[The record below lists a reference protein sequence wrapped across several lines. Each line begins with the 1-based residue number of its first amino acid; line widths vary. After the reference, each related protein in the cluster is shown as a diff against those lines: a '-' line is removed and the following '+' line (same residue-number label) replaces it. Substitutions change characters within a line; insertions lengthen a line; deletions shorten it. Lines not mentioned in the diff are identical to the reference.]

1 MKITKILNNNVVI
14 SKINGEERIVMGVG
28 IAFGKKNGH
37 ALEKDKID
45 KVFRMTS
52 AEQERMLVLI
62 KELDDDVL
70 LISREIIVEANKLYK
85 EPLSES
91 IYIALTDHINYAIKR
106 HKEGTIINNPLLYEI
121 QRLYPQEF
129 NIGLFG
135 IEKVAEHFELELPK
149 DEAGFIAMHIVNANM
164 NESISNVYE
173 ITKITQSIVNL
184 VRYHFNLDVSE
195 EELSYARFITH
206 LKFFSQRLINFESLE
221 EVMDVSLLSTLQK
234 KYSESNR
241 CVDKIGDFLQ
251 RNYNHELSNDERVY
265 LILHIARLIKS
276 NVSVIMRLI

>member
-14 SKINGEERIVMGVG
+14 SKINGEERIVMGAG
-28 IAFGKKNGH
+28 IAFGKKNGQ
-37 ALEKDKID
+37 AIEKDKID
-45 KVFRMTS
+45 KIFRMTS
-52 AEQERMLVLI
+52 DEQERMLTLI

-70 LISREIIVEANKLYK
+70 LISQEIIVEANKLYK

-91 IYIALTDHINYAIKR
+91 IYISLTDHINYAIKR
-106 HKEGTIINNPLLYEI
+106 HKEGTVINNPLLYEI
-121 QRLYPQEF
+121 KRLYPDEYK
-129 NIGLFG
+129 IGLFG
-135 IEKVAEHFELELPK
+135 IDRIAKHFNLDMPK

-184 VRYHFNLDVSE
+184 VRYHFNLDISE

-206 LKFFSQRLINFESLE
+206 LKFFSQRLINSESLE
-221 EVMDVSLLSTLQK
+221 EVMDISLLASLQR

-241 CVDKIGDFLQ
+241 CVDKINDFLK
-251 RNYNHELSNDERVY
+251 RNYNHDLSNDERVY
-265 LILHIARLIKS
+265 LILHIARLLKS
-276 NVSVIMRLI
+276 S

>member
-14 SKINGEERIVMGVG
+14 SKINGEERIVMGAG
-28 IAFGKKNGH
+28 IAFGKKNGQ
-37 ALEKDKID
+37 AIEKDKID
-45 KVFRMTS
+45 KIFRMTS
-52 AEQERMLVLI
+52 DEQERMLTLI

-70 LISREIIVEANKLYK
+70 LISQEIIVEANKLYK

-106 HKEGTIINNPLLYEI
+106 HKEGTVINNPLFYEI
-121 QRLYPQEF
+121 KRLYPDEYK
-129 NIGLFG
+129 IGLFG
-135 IEKVAEHFELELPK
+135 IDRVAKHFNLDMPK

-206 LKFFSQRLINFESLE
+206 LKFFSQRLINSESLE
-221 EVMDVSLLSTLQK
+221 EVMDISLLASLQR

-241 CVDKIGDFLQ
+241 CVDKIGDFLK
-251 RNYNHELSNDERVY
+251 RNYNHDLSNDERVY
-265 LILHIARLIKS
+265 LILHIARLLKS
-276 NVSVIMRLI
+276 S

>member
-14 SKINGEERIVMGVG
+14 SKINGEERIVMGAG
-28 IAFGKKNGH
+28 IAFGKKNGQ
-37 ALEKDKID
+37 AIEKDKID
-45 KVFRMTS
+45 KIFRMTS
-52 AEQERMLVLI
+52 DEQERMLTLI

-70 LISREIIVEANKLYK
+70 LISQEIIVEANKLYK

-91 IYIALTDHINYAIKR
+91 IYIALTDHINYAIIR
-106 HKEGTIINNPLLYEI
+106 HKEGTVINNPLLYEI
-121 QRLYPQEF
+121 KRLYPDEYK
-129 NIGLFG
+129 IGLFG
-135 IEKVAEHFELELPK
+135 IDRIAKHFNLDMPK

-184 VRYHFNLDVSE
+184 VRYHFNLDISE

-206 LKFFSQRLINFESLE
+206 LKFFSQRLINSESLE
-221 EVMDVSLLSTLQK
+221 EVMDISLLASLQR

-241 CVDKIGDFLQ
+241 CVDKIGDFLK
-251 RNYNHELSNDERVY
+251 RNYNHDLSNDERVY
-265 LILHIARLIKS
+265 LILHIARLLKS
-276 NVSVIMRLI
+276 S

>member
-14 SKINGEERIVMGVG
+14 SKINGEERIVMGAG
-28 IAFGKKNGH
+28 IAFGKKNGQ
-37 ALEKDKID
+37 AIEKDKID
-45 KVFRMTS
+45 KIFRMTS
-52 AEQERMLVLI
+52 DEQERMLTLI

-70 LISREIIVEANKLYK
+70 LISQEIIVEANKLYK

-91 IYIALTDHINYAIKR
+91 IYISLTDHINYAIKR
-106 HKEGTIINNPLLYEI
+106 HKEGTVINNPLLYEI
-121 QRLYPQEF
+121 KRLYPDEYK
-129 NIGLFG
+129 IGLFG
-135 IEKVAEHFELELPK
+135 IDRIAKHFNLDMPK

-206 LKFFSQRLINFESLE
+206 LKFFSQRLINSESLE
-221 EVMDVSLLSTLQK
+221 EVMDISLLASLQR

-241 CVDKIGDFLQ
+241 YVDKIGDFLK
-251 RNYNHELSNDERVY
+251 RNYNHDLSNDERVY
-265 LILHIARLIKS
+265 LILHIARLLKS
-276 NVSVIMRLI
+276 S

>member
-28 IAFGKKNGH
+28 IAFGKKNGQ
-37 ALEKDKID
+37 AIEKDKID
-45 KVFRMTS
+45 KIFRMTS
-52 AEQERMLVLI
+52 DEQERMLTLI

-70 LISREIIVEANKLYK
+70 LISQEIIVEANKLYK

-106 HKEGTIINNPLLYEI
+106 HKEGTVINNPLLYEI
-121 QRLYPQEF
+121 KRLYPDEYK
-129 NIGLFG
+129 IGLFG
-135 IEKVAEHFELELPK
+135 IDRVAKHFNLDMPK

-206 LKFFSQRLINFESLE
+206 LKFFSQRLINSESLE
-221 EVMDVSLLSTLQK
+221 EVMDISLLASLQR

-241 CVDKIGDFLQ
+241 CVDKIGDFLK
-251 RNYNHELSNDERVY
+251 RNYNHDLSNDERVY
-265 LILHIARLIKS
+265 LILHIARLLKS
-276 NVSVIMRLI
+276 S

>member
-14 SKINGEERIVMGVG
+14 SKINGEERIVMGAG
-28 IAFGKKNGH
+28 IAFGKKNGQ
-37 ALEKDKID
+37 AIEKDKID
-45 KVFRMTS
+45 KIFRMTS
-52 AEQERMLVLI
+52 DEQERMLTLI

-70 LISREIIVEANKLYK
+70 LISQEIIVEANKLYK

-106 HKEGTIINNPLLYEI
+106 HKEGTVINNPLLYEI
-121 QRLYPQEF
+121 KRLYPDEYK
-129 NIGLFG
+129 IGLFG
-135 IEKVAEHFELELPK
+135 IDRVTKHFNLDMPK

-206 LKFFSQRLINFESLE
+206 LKFFSQRLINSESLE
-221 EVMDVSLLSTLQK
+221 EVMDISLLASLQR

-241 CVDKIGDFLQ
+241 CVDKIGDFLK
-251 RNYNHELSNDERVY
+251 RNYNHDLSNDERVY
-265 LILHIARLIKS
+265 LILHIARLLKS
-276 NVSVIMRLI
+276 S

>member
-14 SKINGEERIVMGVG
+14 SKINGEERIVMGAG
-28 IAFGKKNGH
+28 IAFGKKNGQ
-37 ALEKDKID
+37 AIEKDKID
-45 KVFRMTS
+45 KIFRMTS
-52 AEQERMLVLI
+52 DEQERMLTLI

-70 LISREIIVEANKLYK
+70 LISQEIIVEANKLYK

-91 IYIALTDHINYAIKR
+91 IYISLTDHINYAIKR
-106 HKEGTIINNPLLYEI
+106 HKEGTVINNPLLYEI
-121 QRLYPQEF
+121 KRLYPDEYK
-129 NIGLFG
+129 IGLFG
-135 IEKVAEHFELELPK
+135 IDRIAKHFNLDMPK

-206 LKFFSQRLINFESLE
+206 LKFFSQRLINSESLE
-221 EVMDVSLLSTLQK
+221 EVMDISLLASLQR

-241 CVDKIGDFLQ
+241 CVDKIGDFLK
-251 RNYNHELSNDERVY
+251 RNYNHDLSNDERVY
-265 LILHIARLIKS
+265 LILNIARLLKS
-276 NVSVIMRLI
+276 S

>member
-14 SKINGEERIVMGVG
+14 SKINGEERIVMGAG
-28 IAFGKKNGH
+28 IAFGKKNGQ
-37 ALEKDKID
+37 AIEKYKID
-45 KVFRMTS
+45 KIFRMTS
-52 AEQERMLVLI
+52 DEQERMLTLI

-70 LISREIIVEANKLYK
+70 LISQEIIVEANKLYK

-106 HKEGTIINNPLLYEI
+106 HKEGTVINNPLLYEI
-121 QRLYPQEF
+121 KRLYPDEYK
-129 NIGLFG
+129 IGLFG
-135 IEKVAEHFELELPK
+135 IDRVAKHFNLDMPK

-206 LKFFSQRLINFESLE
+206 LKFFSQRLINSESLE
-221 EVMDVSLLSTLQK
+221 EVMDISLLASLQR

-241 CVDKIGDFLQ
+241 CVDKIGDFLK
-251 RNYNHELSNDERVY
+251 RNYNHYLSNDERVY
-265 LILHIARLIKS
+265 LILHIARLLKS
-276 NVSVIMRLI
+276 S

>member
-14 SKINGEERIVMGVG
+14 SIINGEERIVMGAG
-28 IAFGKKNGH
+28 IAFEKKNGH
-37 ALEKDKID
+37 VLEKDKID

-52 AEQERMLVLI
+52 EEQERMLTLI

-70 LISREIIVEANKLYK
+70 LVSQEIIVEANKLYK

-106 HKEGTIINNPLLYEI
+106 FNEGTIINNPLLYEI
-121 QRLYPQEF
+121 KRLYPQEF
-129 NIGLFG
+129 KMGLLG
-135 IEKVAEHFELELPK
+135 LEKIKEHFNLELPK

-164 NESISNVYE
+164 NESIANVYE

-195 EELSYARFITH
+195 EELNYARFITH

-221 EVMDVSLLSTLQK
+221 EIMDTSLLETLQK
-234 KYSESNR
+234 KYCESNR
-241 CVDKIGDFLQ
+241 CVDKIGAFLK
-251 RNYNHELSNDERVY
+251 RNYDHELSNDERVY
-265 LILHIARLIKS
+265 LILHIARLLKS
-276 NVSVIMRLI
+276 DESVDK

>member
-14 SKINGEERIVMGVG
+14 SKFNGEERIVMGAG
-28 IAFGKKNGH
+28 IAFGKKNGQ
-37 ALEKDKID
+37 AIEKDKID
-45 KVFRMTS
+45 KIFRMTS
-52 AEQERMLVLI
+52 DEQERMLTLI

-70 LISREIIVEANKLYK
+70 LISQEIIVEANKLYK

-106 HKEGTIINNPLLYEI
+106 HKEGTVINNPLLYEI
-121 QRLYPQEF
+121 KRLYPDEYK
-129 NIGLFG
+129 IGLFG
-135 IEKVAEHFELELPK
+135 IDRVAKHFNLDMPK

-206 LKFFSQRLINFESLE
+206 LKFFSQRLINSESLE
-221 EVMDVSLLSTLQK
+221 EVMDISLLASLQR

-241 CVDKIGDFLQ
+241 CVDKIGDFLK
-251 RNYNHELSNDERVY
+251 RNYNHDLSNDERVY
-265 LILHIARLIKS
+265 LILHIARLLKS
-276 NVSVIMRLI
+276 S

>member
-14 SKINGEERIVMGVG
+14 SKINGEERIVMGAG
-28 IAFGKKNGH
+28 IAFGKKNGQ
-37 ALEKDKID
+37 AIEKDKID
-45 KVFRMTS
+45 KIFRMTS
-52 AEQERMLVLI
+52 DEQERMLTLI

-70 LISREIIVEANKLYK
+70 LISQEIIVEANKLYK

-106 HKEGTIINNPLLYEI
+106 HKERTVINNPLLYEI
-121 QRLYPQEF
+121 KRLYPDEYK
-129 NIGLFG
+129 IGLFG
-135 IEKVAEHFELELPK
+135 IDKVAKHFNLDMPK

-184 VRYHFNLDVSE
+184 VRYHFNLDISE

-206 LKFFSQRLINFESLE
+206 LKFFSQRLINSESLE
-221 EVMDVSLLSTLQK
+221 EVMDISLLSSLQK

-241 CVDKIGDFLQ
+241 CVDKIGDFLK
-251 RNYNHELSNDERVY
+251 RNYNHDLSNDERVY
-265 LILHIARLIKS
+265 LILHIARLLKS
-276 NVSVIMRLI
+276 S

>member
-14 SKINGEERIVMGVG
+14 SKINGEERIVMGAG
-28 IAFGKKNGH
+28 IAFGKKNGQ
-37 ALEKDKID
+37 AIEKDKID
-45 KVFRMTS
+45 KIFRMTS
-52 AEQERMLVLI
+52 DEQERMLTLI
-62 KELDDDVL
+62 NELDDDVL
-70 LISREIIVEANKLYK
+70 LISQEIIVEANKLYK

-106 HKEGTIINNPLLYEI
+106 HKEGTVINNPLLYEI
-121 QRLYPQEF
+121 KRLYPDEYR
-129 NIGLFG
+129 IGLFG
-135 IEKVAEHFELELPK
+135 IDRVAKHFNLDMPK

-184 VRYHFNLDVSE
+184 VRYHFNLDIFE

-206 LKFFSQRLINFESLE
+206 LKFFSQRLINSESLE
-221 EVMDVSLLSTLQK
+221 EVMDISLLASLQR

-241 CVDKIGDFLQ
+241 CVDKIGDFLK
-251 RNYNHELSNDERVY
+251 RNYNHDLSNDERVY
-265 LILHIARLIKS
+265 LILHIARLLKS
-276 NVSVIMRLI
+276 A

>member
-14 SKINGEERIVMGVG
+14 SKINGDERIVMGVG
-28 IAFGKKNGH
+28 IAFGKKNGQM
-37 ALEKDKID
+37 LEKDKID
-45 KVFRMTS
+45 KVFRLTS
-52 AEQERMLVLI
+52 AEQERMLTLI

-70 LISREIIVEANKLYK
+70 LISQDIIVEANKLYK

-121 QRLYPQEF
+121 KRLYPQEF
-129 NIGLFG
+129 NIGLYG
-135 IEKVAEHFELELPK
+135 VDKIDEHFGLELPK

-184 VRYHFNLDVSE
+184 VRYHFNLDISE

-206 LKFFSQRLINFESLE
+206 LKFFSQRLINSESLE

-241 CVDKIGDFLQ
+241 CVDKIGDLLKI
-251 RNYNHELSNDERVY
+251 NYNHELSNDERVY
-265 LILHIARLIKS
+265 LILHIARLLKS
-276 NVSVIMRLI
+276 K

>member
-28 IAFGKKNGH
+28 IAFGKKNGQ
-37 ALEKDKID
+37 AIEKDKID
-45 KVFRMTS
+45 KIFRMTS
-52 AEQERMLVLI
+52 DEQERMLTLI

-70 LISREIIVEANKLYK
+70 LISQEIIVEANKLYK

-106 HKEGTIINNPLLYEI
+106 HKEGTVINNPLLYEI
-121 QRLYPQEF
+121 KRLYPDEYK
-129 NIGLFG
+129 IGLFG
-135 IEKVAEHFELELPK
+135 IDRIAKHFNLDMPK

-206 LKFFSQRLINFESLE
+206 LKFFSQRLINSESLE
-221 EVMDVSLLSTLQK
+221 EVMDISLLASLQR

-241 CVDKIGDFLQ
+241 CVDKIGDFLK
-251 RNYNHELSNDERVY
+251 RNYNHDLSNDERVY
-265 LILHIARLIKS
+265 LILHIARLLKS
-276 NVSVIMRLI
+276 A

>member
-14 SKINGEERIVMGVG
+14 SKINGEERIVMGAG
-28 IAFGKKNGH
+28 IAFGKKNGQ
-37 ALEKDKID
+37 AIEKDKID
-45 KVFRMTS
+45 KIFRMTS
-52 AEQERMLVLI
+52 DEQERMLTLI

-70 LISREIIVEANKLYK
+70 LISQEIIVEANKLYK

-106 HKEGTIINNPLLYEI
+106 HKEGTVINNPLLYEI
-121 QRLYPQEF
+121 KRLYPDEYK
-129 NIGLFG
+129 IGLFG
-135 IEKVAEHFELELPK
+135 IDRIAKHFNLDMPK

-184 VRYHFNLDVSE
+184 VRYHFNLDISE

-206 LKFFSQRLINFESLE
+206 LKFFSQRLINSESLE
-221 EVMDVSLLSTLQK
+221 EVMDISLLATLQR
-234 KYSESNR
+234 KYSGSNR
-241 CVDKIGDFLQ
+241 CVDKIGDFLK
-251 RNYNHELSNDERVY
+251 RNYNHDLSNDERVY
-265 LILHIARLIKS
+265 LILHIARLLKS
-276 NVSVIMRLI
+276 A

>member
-14 SKINGEERIVMGVG
+14 SKINGEERIVMGAG
-28 IAFGKKNGH
+28 IAFGKKNGQTI
-37 ALEKDKID
+37 EKDKID
-45 KVFRMTS
+45 KIFRMTS
-52 AEQERMLVLI
+52 DEQERMLTLI

-70 LISREIIVEANKLYK
+70 LISQEIIVEANKLYK

-106 HKEGTIINNPLLYEI
+106 HKEGTVINNPLLYEI
-121 QRLYPQEF
+121 KRLYPDEYK
-129 NIGLFG
+129 IGLFG
-135 IEKVAEHFELELPK
+135 IDRIAKHFNLEMPK

-195 EELSYARFITH
+195 EKLSYARFITH
-206 LKFFSQRLINFESLE
+206 LKFFSQRLINSESLE
-221 EVMDVSLLSTLQK
+221 EVMDISLLASLQR

-241 CVDKIGDFLQ
+241 CVDKIGDFLK
-251 RNYNHELSNDERVY
+251 RNYNHDLSNDERVY
-265 LILHIARLIKS
+265 LILHIARLLKS
-276 NVSVIMRLI
+276 S

>member
-28 IAFGKKNGH
+28 IAFGKKNGQ
-37 ALEKDKID
+37 AIEKDKID
-45 KVFRMTS
+45 KIFRMTS
-52 AEQERMLVLI
+52 DEQERMLTLI

-70 LISREIIVEANKLYK
+70 LISQEIIVEANKLYK

-106 HKEGTIINNPLLYEI
+106 HKEGTVINNPLLYEI
-121 QRLYPQEF
+121 KRLYPDEYK
-129 NIGLFG
+129 IGLFG
-135 IEKVAEHFELELPK
+135 IDRIAKHFNLDMPK

-221 EVMDVSLLSTLQK
+221 EVMDISLLASLQR

-241 CVDKIGDFLQ
+241 CVDKIGDFLK
-251 RNYNHELSNDERVY
+251 RNYNHDLSNDERVY
-265 LILHIARLIKS
+265 LILHIARLLKS
-276 NVSVIMRLI
+276 A

>member
-14 SKINGEERIVMGVG
+14 SKFNGEERIVMGAG
-28 IAFGKKNGH
+28 IAFGKKNGQ
-37 ALEKDKID
+37 AIEKDKID
-45 KVFRMTS
+45 KIFRMTS
-52 AEQERMLVLI
+52 GEQERMLTLI

-70 LISREIIVEANKLYK
+70 LISQEIIVEANKLYK

-106 HKEGTIINNPLLYEI
+106 HKEGTVINNPLLYEI
-121 QRLYPQEF
+121 KRLYPDEYK
-129 NIGLFG
+129 IGLFG
-135 IEKVAEHFELELPK
+135 IDRVAKHFNLDMPK

-206 LKFFSQRLINFESLE
+206 LKFFSQRLINSESLE
-221 EVMDVSLLSTLQK
+221 EVMDISLLASLQR

-241 CVDKIGDFLQ
+241 CVDKIGDFLK
-251 RNYNHELSNDERVY
+251 RNYNHDLSNDERVY
-265 LILHIARLIKS
+265 LILHIARLLKS
-276 NVSVIMRLI
+276 S

>member
-14 SKINGEERIVMGVG
+14 SKINGEERIVMGAG
-28 IAFGKKNGH
+28 IAFGKKNGQ
-37 ALEKDKID
+37 AIEKDKID
-45 KVFRMTS
+45 KIFRMTS
-52 AEQERMLVLI
+52 DEQERMLTLI

-70 LISREIIVEANKLYK
+70 LISQEIIVEANKLYK

-91 IYIALTDHINYAIKR
+91 IYISLTDHINYAIKR
-106 HKEGTIINNPLLYEI
+106 HKEGTVINNPLLYEI
-121 QRLYPQEF
+121 KRLYPDEYK
-129 NIGLFG
+129 IGLFG
-135 IEKVAEHFELELPK
+135 IDRIAKHFNLDMPK

-184 VRYHFNLDVSE
+184 VRYHFNLDISE

-206 LKFFSQRLINFESLE
+206 LKFFSQRLINSESLE
-221 EVMDVSLLSTLQK
+221 EVMDISLLASLQR

-241 CVDKIGDFLQ
+241 CVDKIGD
-251 RNYNHELSNDERVY
+251 LSNDERVY
-265 LILHIARLIKS
+265 LILHIARLLKS
-276 NVSVIMRLI
+276 S